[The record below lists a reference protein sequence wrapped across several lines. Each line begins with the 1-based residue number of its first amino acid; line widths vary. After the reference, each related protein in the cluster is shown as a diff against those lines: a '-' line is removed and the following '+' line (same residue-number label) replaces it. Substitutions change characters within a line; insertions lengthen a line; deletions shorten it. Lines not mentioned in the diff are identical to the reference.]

1 MQIAIG
7 IIGLV
12 AVMMLGYLFAVLF
25 RRDEK

>member
-12 AVMMLGYLFAVLF
+12 AVMMLGYLFVILF

>member
-12 AVMMLGYLFAVLF
+12 AVMILGYLFVILF

>member
-1 MQIAIG
+1 MQIVIG

-12 AVMMLGYLFAVLF
+12 AVMLLGYLFVILF